1 VAPLLDGTAGFPVT
15 RRATPVKDQG
25 MINIFVG
32 NIGTDV
38 TEEQL
43 RDLFAVH
50 GIVASVTL
58 VNDRDTA
65 QPRGFAF
72 VEMNSTEDAKRA
84 VSCLDGATLNGRTLR
99 VNEARPKAEEDP
111 SRPSSDA
118 RDHRRHRI

>member
-1 VAPLLDGTAGFPVT
+1 
-15 RRATPVKDQG
+15 

-50 GIVASVTL
+50 GVVASVQL

-65 QPRGFAF
+65 EPRGFAF
-72 VEMNSTEDAKRA
+72 IEMNSTEDAQRA
-84 VSCLDGATLNGRTLR
+84 VSSLDGATLNGRKLR
-99 VNEARPKAEEDP
+99 VNEARPKAEDDP
-111 SRPSSDA
+111 NRPSSEA